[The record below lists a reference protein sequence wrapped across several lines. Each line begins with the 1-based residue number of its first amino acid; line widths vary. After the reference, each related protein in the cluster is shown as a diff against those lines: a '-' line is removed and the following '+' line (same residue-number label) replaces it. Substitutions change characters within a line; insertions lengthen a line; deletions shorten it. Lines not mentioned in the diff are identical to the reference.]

1 MLLLLVS
8 VTVALFAVFPLTDTD
23 IWWHLACAREWV
35 TTWTP
40 VREPVVNVHEFFQ
53 QIVAFV
59 YNLGG
64 APLLVAFKAVLWG
77 SVFAL
82 FLWPSVKR
90 MPRDGHPE
98 KVPEGHPGLSSRIYS
113 GTGLAIAC
121 ILLFVFRYQFEM
133 RPVVFSLLFLGIYWN
148 ILPWLIIGSGARA
161 SRLDCHGA
169 EPMTERLGHA
179 NERVHWRGS
188 RLNCH
193 GAEPMTERLGHA
205 NERAYWRGSRLNC
218 HGAEPMTERLGHA
231 NEGVHW
237 RGSRLDC
244 HSGHCAGIIFRI
256 LAAFA
261 VLVLQWFWCKFQG
274 LYILGLL
281 FAFTVFAF
289 ESELWNKVACYR
301 KKLDYKK
308 YWLLVAFLVLMLA
321 MPFLHREGLRL
332 FGYPMELFDRL
343 VGLSPSAAV
352 FASEIAENRSPIT
365 LLMAGENVLQSSLMI
380 VLILGGIVLACVR
393 WYSQKS
399 PYSSWRLTWQ
409 RAERMEVIVN
419 YRLQPFCLVVTA
431 VLALVAER
439 NFVLFLPVLFAVAF
453 RHWIEWRF
461 APEDDRLRD
470 ARLSSRDS
478 RLAYLLSL
486 ILIAFLLGVW
496 VKSLLAYD
504 SMVAYQRVPVAA
516 TEWMKSHPHPGRLF
530 NDDRAGGYL
539 AFMNPF
545 DSTYIDGRFM
555 LKTADFFENY
565 LRYSKFPQT
574 FLHDAVSQNID
585 RVVLPLRYYARWDKL
600 LLALDSAK
608 NWHVAYRDSLFVV
621 MDRTER

>member
-1 MLLLLVS
+1 MILPLVFVS
-8 VTVALFAVFPLTDTD
+8 VAVALFAVFPLTDTD

-40 VREPVVNVHEFFQ
+40 VREPVVNAHEFFQ

-77 SVFAL
+77 CVFAL
-82 FLWPSVKR
+82 FLWPSVKS
-90 MPRDGHPE
+90 MPRDC
-98 KVPEGHPGLSSRIYS
+98 HPGLSSRIYS
-113 GTGLAIAC
+113 GTGLVVAC
-121 ILLFVFRYQFEM
+121 IAILFIFRYQFEM
-133 RPVVFSLLFLGIYWN
+133 RPVVFSLLFLGVYWN
-148 ILPWLIIGSGARA
+148 ILPWLIIGSDERDKRKRIA
-161 SRLDCHGA
+161 SVL
-169 EPMTERLGHA
+169 L
-179 NERVHWRGS
+179 
-188 RLNCH
+188 
-193 GAEPMTERLGHA
+193 
-205 NERAYWRGSRLNC
+205 
-218 HGAEPMTERLGHA
+218 
-231 NEGVHW
+231 
-237 RGSRLDC
+237 
-244 HSGHCAGIIFRI
+244 I
-256 LAAFA
+256 LS
-261 VLVLQWFWCKFQG
+261 LQWFWCKCQG

-281 FAFTVFAF
+281 YAFTVIAF
-289 ESELWNKVACYR
+289 EYELWEGIGWWREKF
-301 KKLDYKK
+301 DYKK
-308 YWLLVAFLVLMLA
+308 YCLHLGFLALLFVMT
-321 MPFLHREGLRL
+321 FLHYDGFYL
-332 FGYPMELFDRL
+332 FCYPMELFDRL
-343 VGLSPSAAV
+343 VGFSPSAAV

-365 LLMAGENVLQSSLMI
+365 LLIAGENVLQSALMI
-380 VLILGGIVLACVR
+380 VLVLGGIVLACVR
-393 WYSQKS
+393 WRSRKS

-409 RAERMEVIVN
+409 RAKRMEVIVN

-431 VLALVAER
+431 ALALIAER

-461 APEDDRLRD
+461 APEDDRPRD

-478 RLAYLLSL
+478 RLAHLLSL

-496 VKSLLAYD
+496 VKSLWAYD

-539 AFMNPF
+539 AFMNPS